1 MQIRN
6 FGFEPTIKKQSD
18 YEKDTYGD
26 VPYRRIGHAF
36 LL

>member
-1 MQIRN
+1 MMN
-6 FGFEPTIKKQSD
+6 NNYKKQSD

-26 VPYRRIGHAF
+26 VPYRRVGHAF